1 MERGVGGAEG
11 RGALHVLLV
20 KHLTGAAC
28 RKCLAGSAASL
39 EKSLPVASSPLI
51 KCRQPSDLNCKLP
64 PILGPVT
71 TLSKSFCRATKLSRG
86 EWKRIRERGNRRRSF
101 ATFFEDLLTALVP
114 ASTGG
119 SPLLCACLF
128 IKF

>member
-1 MERGVGGAEG
+1 M
-11 RGALHVLLV
+11 GALHVLLV

-51 KCRQPSDLNCKLP
+51 KCRQPSDLNGKLP
-64 PILGPVT
+64 PILVPVT

-86 EWKRIRERGNRRRSF
+86 EWERVEGREKTESF
-101 ATFFEDLLTALVP
+101 ATVFKDLLTTLVP

-119 SPLLCACLF
+119 SPLLCACF
-128 IKF
+128 S